1 MILIYIFLFLP
12 QGLLANGPKKPQD
25 KYMRLENE
33 IERAN
38 QKYIDDTQQQQQ
50 VRFSRSFEKITKWK

>member
-1 MILIYIFLFLP
+1 MSILFF

-38 QKYIDDTQQQQQ
+38 QKYIEDSGQQQQ
-50 VRFSRSFEKITKWK
+50 VSLFNRHLLFFFFFF